1 MASVAPTFSPLGAS
15 LARRIPGGPCDDHGM
30 SREDQEHVDDENVDH
45 AAEGDHPAVAALA
58 RARAEVIERLR
69 ALRGGFDEIVAASAD
84 SNADDEHDP
93 EGATIAF
100 ERAQVDALARQAQSQ
115 LEEIQDAFARVAA
128 GTYGRCEACGQP
140 IPAERLAV
148 RPTARRCVACASG
161 GRRA

>member
-1 MASVAPTFSPLGAS
+1 
-15 LARRIPGGPCDDHGM
+15 M
-30 SREDQEHVDDENVDH
+30 SREDQEHPDRTV
-45 AAEGDHPAVAALA
+45 EGNHPAVAALVS
-58 RARAEVIERLR
+58 ARAEVAERLR

-115 LEEIQDAFARVAA
+115 LEEIHDAFARVAA
-128 GTYGRCEACGQP
+128 GTYGRCEACGRQ

-161 GRRA
+161 ARRA